1 MPVLRLRFFSERE
14 NMNFRTEKISVSG
27 NYGNCP
33 VIDPENPSF
42 SWACTHDG
50 ADQYQTAFRVTV
62 SSGGDVIHDSGWQ
75 TGRKQRYTLPVP
87 LPEARLLSVKIV
99 CRDRDGNESALGE
112 GEKEFLTPFP
122 PTGEFIVSPLDR
134 EYGTTEFFRD
144 INVGEGLCEACFGC
158 LRGAL

>member
-99 CRDRDGNESALGE
+99 CRDRDGRKCAGGREKGVSDPVPADRRNLNAPFGTLRHRGGGHLRRKNNHRRLRNES
-112 GEKEFLTPFP
+112 
-122 PTGEFIVSPLDR
+122 I
-134 EYGTTEFFRD
+134 
-144 INVGEGLCEACFGC
+144 
-158 LRGAL
+158 

>member
-99 CRDRDGNESALGE
+99 CRDRDGNESAPGE
-112 GEKEFLTPFP
+112 GKKEFLTPFP
-122 PTGEFIVSPLDR
+122 PTGGISMLLSVPF
-134 EYGTTEFFRD
+134 GTEAEVTFD
-144 INVGEGLCEACFGC
+144 GKTTTVGSGTRVFEKK
-158 LRGAL
+158 